1 VGRDIT
7 TSNEQ
12 EEEPTISAAREQRTL
27 SQFIGLT
34 TAATPLDQ
42 TTRSVQDDPLETYRE
57 KSARLA
63 CMFNSI
69 YKTLKNLNDELIAKK
84 KTL

>member
-1 VGRDIT
+1 M
-7 TSNEQ
+7 
-12 EEEPTISAAREQRTL
+12 RETKTL
-27 SQFIGLT
+27 SAFIGLT
-34 TAATPLDQ
+34 TAASKFEQTDRSIQEDQ
-42 TTRSVQDDPLETYRE
+42 IESYRE

-69 YKTLKNLNDELIAKK
+69 YKTLKNLNDDLIAKK